1 MKVAMN
7 NNDKD
12 VKADVF
18 FGDGSDGFV
27 RGSEGGTSSQGRDPT
42 KSTCRVVFLGAAK
55 VGKSNIIRRFLG
67 RNFEEKYVPTIDD
80 VYPAKFIVR
89 NCLAQLEFM
98 DTSGSYDFPAMVRLC
113 ISKADAFVIV
123 FANDSTDS
131 LNTAGHYLDQIKSER
146 EDYAPLV
153 SEMRFQDDP
162 VSPTD
167 SLFVASPPPLVVVCN
182 KSDIPVSSAEV
193 SEGMIMEWLLKSG
206 LKPSQFVY
214 ASAKTE
220 EYIFDILK
228 ALWSQNEV
236 TKAVTFSPWA
246 EQRRGSSANIINEL
260 VFPAITTNNGGSGGR
275 IPSSAPVDRYLQLQ
289 QPQQLIQH
297 NPQLQQQQQSS
308 SPTYDLPGKRA
319 SFFRNSLKLRRR
331 NSSRTRKTN
340 SEVIHL
346 DCVIS

>member
-1 MKVAMN
+1 MCN
-7 NNDKD
+7 SDKD
-12 VKADVF
+12 AGAELF
-18 FGDGSDGFV
+18 FGDGSDGFP
-27 RGSEGGTSSQGRDPT
+27 RGGDGGASSQGRDVS
-42 KSTCRVVFLGAAK
+42 KSACRVVFLGAAK
-55 VGKSNIIRRFLG
+55 VGKSSIIRRLLR

-98 DTSGSYDFPAMVRLC
+98 DTSGSFDFPAMVRLC
-113 ISKADAFVIV
+113 ISKADAFVLV
-123 FANDSTDS
+123 FANDSTES

-146 EDYAPLV
+146 EDYAPLAN
-153 SEMRFQDDP
+153 ETRFQD
-162 VSPTD
+162 SSGSHIN

-182 KSDIPVSSAEV
+182 KSDIPISSTEV

-220 EYIFDILK
+220 EYIVDILK

-236 TKAVTFSPWA
+236 TRAVTFSPWS
-246 EQRRGSSANIINEL
+246 EQRRGSSVNIFSEI
-260 VFPAITTNNGGSGGR
+260 VYPAVTNTNGGGGGSGGGR
-275 IPSSAPVDRYLQLQ
+275 LPSSVPADRFLQHQQ
-289 QPQQLIQH
+289 QPQQ
-297 NPQLQQQQQSS
+297 QQNS
-308 SPTYDLPGKRA
+308 SPTHDLTGKRT

-331 NSSRTRKTN
+331 NSSKTRKAN
-340 SEVIHL
+340 SEIIHL